1 MLVKFK
7 SESRINFVN
16 SGSKKKYLTN
26 LEEQLQKR
34 DFTPCMGRMSQ
45 KWLFRHL
52 TSLETEEHEMSEDC
66 TEFLPIP
73 MSYILQ
79 QFYTSHSYIL

>member
-45 KWLFRHL
+45 KWLFRH
-52 TSLETEEHEMSEDC
+52 
-66 TEFLPIP
+66 
-73 MSYILQ
+73 
-79 QFYTSHSYIL
+79 